1 MKKDLRDKIFILFLT
16 IAGALVR
23 FYNLENLSLSN
34 DELSGIGRAMLPNLK
49 ELIWNGVHPDAH
61 LVGTHFLLHLIIK
74 LFGNDVFIIRLPF
87 AIMGTLSICLI
98 YLIATKWF
106 NQTVGLI
113 SATAT
118 CLLEFT
124 VLYSQ
129 IARPYIYGFFFV
141 LLFLQGLNYF
151 IFSERLKWYHYVI
164 FISGAIGAV
173 LNHYFSFLTVVVA
186 GFAAF
191 ALIKKE
197 FYKQYI
203 ICGIVVLLLFLPH
216 LPITLDQIS
225 RKGLD
230 SWLEKPDAYFLFRFL
245 FYSFNS
251 SYVVVSII
259 IVLLVAVSFIKAV
272 DKDIQEKIKKI
283 RIFSLVVFTTI
294 FCVGYFYSL
303 FVNPVIQYSVLI
315 FVLPFLWMF
324 IFSFFYKLPQSF
336 KWPIVT
342 ILVVTFSLS
351 TFAEKKYYKTQ
362 HFGVFK
368 EIAEQ
373 TIIFNKLIGENRITQ
388 TINIVNP
395 FYINFYFNKMN
406 AEVKFSEYSFFNDGS
421 GFQKMDSIL
430 KLAKTDFFIHAWSN
444 VFDPYEIHEQIKNRY
459 PKYYEKKYFNSNFR
473 VYYKAPNVKR
483 SLVFHSENTFDK
495 NDKFWSGNEN
505 TIQKDLMD
513 TLNKL
518 CIVDSNNPYSPNF
531 NAKVKDVIEENKK
544 HVVIKANYYL
554 EENASLNLVIEFL
567 KNGESYEWYG
577 PSIQNYTNDRNVW
590 KEIFIVKKLP
600 KNAIP
605 EDDIKIYFWN
615 SGNVPVKIDNV
626 SVTIFEDTDY
636 CW

>member
-1 MKKDLRDKIFILFLT
+1 MKEHLRDKIFILLLT
-16 IAGALVR
+16 IAGALIR
-23 FYNLENLSLSN
+23 FYNLDNLSLSN

-49 ELIWNGVHPDAH
+49 ELIWKGVHPDAH
-61 LVGTHFLLHLIIK
+61 LVGTHFLLHLTIK

-87 AIMGTLSICLI
+87 AIMGTLSIFLI
-98 YLIATKWF
+98 YLIALKWF

-141 LLFLQGLNYF
+141 LLFLYGLNYF
-151 IFSERLKWYHYVI
+151 IFSERLKWYHYAI

-191 ALIKKE
+191 ALIRKE

-203 ICGIVVLLLFLPH
+203 ISGIIVLLLFLPH

-230 SWLEKPDAYFLFRFL
+230 SWLEKPDAFFLVRFL

-251 SYVVVSII
+251 SYLVVSILI
-259 IVLLVAVSFIKAV
+259 ILIIAVSFIKAV
-272 DKDIQEKIKKI
+272 DKSIQEKIKKF
-283 RIFSLVVFTTI
+283 RLFSIIVFTSI

-351 TFAEKKYYKTQ
+351 TFAEKKYYQTN

-368 EIAEQ
+368 EIAVQ
-373 TIIFNKLIGENRITQ
+373 TLLFNKLIGENSITQ
-388 TINIVNP
+388 TINVVNP

-406 AEVKFSEYSFFNDGS
+406 ADVKFLEYSFLNDGS
-421 GFQKMDSIL
+421 GYQKMDSIL
-430 KLAKTDFFIHAWSN
+430 KSAKTNFFIHAWSN
-444 VFDPYEIHEQIKNRY
+444 VFDPYEIHELIKNKY

-473 VYYKAPNVKR
+473 VYYKAPKIKKNAIFY
-483 SLVFHSENTFDK
+483 SQNTFDV
-495 NDKFWSGNEN
+495 NDKYWSGNESC
-505 TIQKDLMD
+505 IQFDLI
-513 TLNKL
+513 NKSNKV
-518 CIVDSNNPYSPNF
+518 CVVDRNNPYSPNF
-531 NAKVKDVIEENKK
+531 RAKVKDVFKENKK
-544 HVVIKANYYL
+544 HIIIKARYYL
-554 EENASLNLVIEFL
+554 EENSSLNLVIDFL
-567 KNGESYEWYG
+567 RNNKSYEWYG
-577 PSIQNYTNDRNVW
+577 PTINNFMKERNEW
-590 KEIFIVKKLP
+590 KEIIIVKKLP
-600 KNAIP
+600 KQAKP
-605 EDDIKIYFWN
+605 DDDILIYFWN
-615 SGNVPVKIDNV
+615 TGNVPVKIDDV
-626 SVTIFEDTDY
+626 SIAIYDDTDY
-636 CW
+636 SW